1 MRRAP
6 LILLLS
12 VVLSLCACGDR
23 TAQRMLERA
32 EASMN
37 ENPSEAIALLDSI
50 GDSGLSRSQ
59 RMHYKLLRAE
69 AMNKTYQSMD
79 TLSDMEQV
87 ADYYRPF
94 LGRNHR
100 YMRALYMLG
109 CVYRDRN
116 DAPMA
121 LHYYQEAVSQADTTD
136 ADCDFH
142 TLCRVYG
149 QMAVLYQRQRSPQ
162 LELEAERK
170 AYVVALKAKDTIAAI
185 SYYEYMAGAY
195 YALGKKDTSL
205 AIVENSIS
213 QYTKMKE
220 RDLAAAEMGVA
231 ADFYIEKKDF
241 KRADSLLKQ
250 YEAYSGF
257 FDKDGEITPGRESY
271 YYTKG
276 LYYQGVQELDSAIY
290 FYRKLLNPVFDI
302 EDKEMGYKGLSS
314 IYHKLGVTD
323 SVFKYST
330 LYALANDSA
339 NIIHSADEITRMQA
353 LYNYNRLR
361 KIAEEK
367 SAEAKNAHFKSAIL
381 ILALALML
389 LLLCIVVI
397 YYRQKKKDF
406 RESEK
411 QLYDKLRKIE
421 QGQKQRDSEAEAEL
435 RELRLLRN
443 DVVLRLKENAQR
455 ANSNIP
461 LKDWLSLQ
469 ETIKEELPVFFS
481 TICMTQ
487 GLRQEEINV
496 CLLIRLQFKAKEIAN
511 LTGMSPQS
519 ISNIRRRLLPRVFH
533 QSEGGSKEFDRLIMK
548 L

>member
-1 MRRAP
+1 M
-6 LILLLS
+6 ILLLS

-32 EASMN
+32 ENVIN
-37 ENPSEAIALLDSI
+37 ETPSKAIALLDSI

-94 LGRNHR
+94 LSRNHR

-142 TLCRVYG
+142 TLCRIYG
-149 QMAVLYQRQRSPQ
+149 QMSSLYHRQRSPQ
-162 LELEAERK
+162 QELEAERK
-170 AYVVALKAKDTIAAI
+170 AYAAAMKAKDTLAAI
-185 SYYEYMAGAY
+185 SYYECMAGAY
-195 YALGKKDTSL
+195 YAMGKKDTAL

-213 QYTKMKE
+213 QYAKMKE
-220 RDLAAAEMGVA
+220 RGLAAAEMGFA
-231 ADFYIEKKDF
+231 ADFYIKKKDF
-241 KRADSLLKQ
+241 KHADRLLKQ

-257 FDKDGEITPGRESY
+257 FDKNGKITPGRESY
-271 YYTKG
+271 YYIKG
-276 LYYQGVQELDSAIY
+276 LYYQGVQKLDSAIY
-290 FYRKLLNPVFDI
+290 FYRKLLNPVLDI
-302 EDKEMGYKGLSS
+302 EDKEMGYKGLTS
-314 IYHKLGVTD
+314 IYHKLGVAD
-323 SVFKYST
+323 SVFKYSA
-330 LYALANDSA
+330 LYAQANDSA